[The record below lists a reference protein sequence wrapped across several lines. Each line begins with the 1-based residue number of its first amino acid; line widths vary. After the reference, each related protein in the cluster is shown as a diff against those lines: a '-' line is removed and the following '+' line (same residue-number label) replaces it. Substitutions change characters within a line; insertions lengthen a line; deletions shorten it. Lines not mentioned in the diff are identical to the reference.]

1 MISVKRKMK
10 RNWRE
15 RQRLGVMKARSFIV
29 KAKNRIS
36 IDQLSDDK
44 TLLGL
49 GSIRSRIY

>member
-15 RQRLGVMKARSFIV
+15 RQRLGVMKARSFMV

-44 TLLGL
+44 TLLDPRPN
-49 GSIRSRIY
+49 RSRIY